1 MPAPIP
7 SPLTLSLIPPI
18 VPYMNTAPDP
28 FRPALL
34 RAAFLSVT
42 LLLSQVG
49 AQDAAPLSARD
60 LSARLSANLQDGFSS
75 VRLRLEIHGP
85 AGGPKTV
92 LQLQV
97 KARRTT
103 TATDLIYQ
111 VLWPK
116 ERRGESFLLREAA
129 DRASS
134 GTVFVPPDSLLPI
147 SSSKMK
153 DAVFGSN
160 LTYEDLLENFFAW
173 EHQAIVGTETV
184 DRVPCQILESRPG
197 KSDRSTSARVR
208 SWIDLKRLVP
218 LRVEKY
224 LESGQLAR
232 RIDTTRVA
240 KDDTDRLV
248 PASLSVRRPGQDS
261 VTELEG
267 SNSRHNV
274 SYPENDFTPEA
285 LRALSI
291 PGSKPK

>member
-1 MPAPIP
+1 
-7 SPLTLSLIPPI
+7 
-18 VPYMNTAPDP
+18 MNTAFDP

-42 LLLSQVG
+42 VLLSQVR

-60 LSARLSANLQDGFSS
+60 LSARLSANVQDGSSS
-75 VRLRLEIHGP
+75 VRLKLEIQGSG
-85 AGGPKTV
+85 GGPKTV

-103 TATDLIYQ
+103 TATDLVYQ

-116 ERRGESFLLREAA
+116 ERKGESFLLRKAA
-129 DRASS
+129 DRAPS
-134 GTVFVPPDSLLPI
+134 GAVFVPPDSLLPI
-147 SSSKMK
+147 STSKMK
-153 DAVFGSN
+153 DAVFASN

-173 EHQAIVGTETV
+173 EHQTIVGTETV

-197 KSDRSTSARVR
+197 KSDRSSSARVR

-224 LESGQLAR
+224 LESGQLAQ

-261 VTELEG
+261 ATELEG
-267 SNSRHNV
+267 SNSRHDV
-274 SYPENDFTPEA
+274 SYAESDFTPEA

-291 PGSKPK
+291 PRSKPK